1 MSGMDAARFETLAE
15 TWGGVITR
23 WPQDVRE
30 AGLLF
35 LADQP
40 EAARR
45 LLAEAQAL
53 DEALDLLA
61 MPTPTMTLREAII
74 AAAPAIRRRNI
85 LLRWLSGAGIGAAL
99 AAASVSGIVVGVQVS
114 QVEAVDSRSEAVY
127 SVSNDDDWYALPE
140 TESQS

>member
-1 MSGMDAARFETLAE
+1 MSGMDAARFETLAG

-30 AGLLF
+30 DALIF
-35 LADQP
+35 LADHP
-40 EAARR
+40 EAARC
-45 LLAEAQAL
+45 LLADAQAL
-53 DEALDLLA
+53 DEALDVLGL
-61 MPTPTMTLREAII
+61 PTPTAALRDTII

-114 QVEAVDSRSEAVY
+114 QVEAVDGPSDAVY